1 MKKILYHLHIMWYE
15 VDMVEETLDSLLI
28 ALNNINKNDTYV
40 DLKICF
46 NSQTYLTVL
55 DENRSAD

>member
-28 ALNNINKNDTYV
+28 ALNNISSILVQIWD
-40 DLKICF
+40 
-46 NSQTYLTVL
+46 
-55 DENRSAD
+55 